1 MKIGYARVSTK
12 EQTLDIQLTA
22 LRKAGCKKLFQ
33 EKVSGTKWDR
43 PELHAMLN
51 SLQAGDVVVVW
62 RLDRLARST
71 KMLLE
76 ITDRILSS
84 DAKFSSLSEPW
95 ADTTSPAGKMIMTFF
110 AGMAEFERDLI
121 RARTGAGRK
130 EALERGVK
138 FGRPSKMTPK
148 QLQVAKRLLNEGQS
162 ARDVADMF
170 GVHYTTLYRLMRS

>member
-1 MKIGYARVSTK
+1 
-12 EQTLDIQLTA
+12 
-22 LRKAGCKKLFQ
+22 
-33 EKVSGTKWDR
+33 
-43 PELHAMLN
+43 
-51 SLQAGDVVVVW
+51 
-62 RLDRLARST
+62 
-71 KMLLE
+71 
-76 ITDRILSS
+76 
-84 DAKFSSLSEPW
+84 
-95 ADTTSPAGKMIMTFF
+95 
-110 AGMAEFERDLI
+110 MAEFERDLI